1 MNLINI
7 GLPIFNTVFSTS
19 LIYGTQLYKS
29 TNNIAYLFFTLI
41 SALLLV
47 YVIYQMYVYKFRTI
61 DITIYGKI
69 VPTIVLSL
77 LGFFVIKDS
86 IITMKKIVGLVI
98 IIIGI
103 FMLE

>member
-7 GLPIFNTVFSTS
+7 GLPILNTVFSTS

-29 TNNIAYLFFTLI
+29 TNNIAYLFFTVI
-41 SALLLV
+41 SAVLLV

-61 DITIYGKI
+61 DITIYGKV

-86 IITMKKIVGLVI
+86 IITMKKIIGLVL